1 MSGTFEPARVEPQD
15 PALARWLGRVADV
28 MIPGDERYP
37 RASETTAVEF
47 ALRHVSPDEAAALR
61 DLLGGAPTRA
71 EDLSTWLRQIE
82 REKPDRFALLR
93 EYLYYGYYSSKR
105 LLAALAQLGY
115 EYRGAPQPAGFVIA
129 EPPPRPATP
138 RGRYL
143 RTEEVRHGRA

>member
-15 PALARWLGRVADV
+15 PSLPRWLRSVADV

-47 ALRHVSPDEAAALR
+47 VVRHVSPDEAAALR
-61 DLLGGAPTRA
+61 DLLGSAPARA
-71 EDLSTWLRQIE
+71 EDLGAWLRQVE
-82 REKPDRFALLR
+82 REQPDRFALLR
-93 EYLYYGYYSSKR
+93 DYLYYGYYSSKR

-115 EYRGAPQPAGFVIA
+115 EYRGAPQPAGFEIA
-129 EPPPRPATP
+129 QPPPRPATP

-143 RTEEVRHGRA
+143 RTEEVGHARA